1 MKYISLSSGSCG
13 NCHYITGKDT
23 KIVID
28 AGISGKRAIE
38 HLAMHGQNM
47 DGLDAILVTH
57 EHIDHVQAV
66 GILSRKFNTP
76 VYATE
81 KTWEN
86 MKKHIGKIKEENVKV
101 FKRGDTLDIKNIE
114 AKTFEISHDAVEP
127 TGYTLSQGNQKI
139 AVVTDIGY
147 VSDEV
152 FNNIKGSD
160 IAVIESN
167 YDPHMLSY
175 CSYPYTLKQRIR
187 SESGHL
193 SNEEAGYLGAALVKS
208 GTRKLLLAHLSKE
221 SNLPEL
227 AFQTVASILSQQNI
241 GPDDVGLDV
250 MLRGRVSKIYSIE

>member
-38 HLAMHGQNM
+38 HLAMHGQSM

-57 EHIDHVQAV
+57 EHIDHIQAV

-114 AKTFEISHDAVEP
+114 AKTFAISHDAVEP
-127 TGYTLSQGNQKI
+127 TGYTLSQDNQKI
-139 AVVTDIGY
+139 SVVTDIGCI
-147 VSDEV
+147 SDEV

-187 SESGHL
+187 SDSGHL

>member
-13 NCHYITGKDT
+13 NCHYITGRDT

-38 HLAMHGQNM
+38 HLAMHGQSM

-57 EHIDHVQAV
+57 EHIDHIQAV

-81 KTWEN
+81 KTWEH
-86 MKKHIGKIKEENVKV
+86 MKKHVGKIKEENIRV
-101 FKRGDTLDIKNIE
+101 FRRGETLGIKNIE
-114 AKTFEISHDAVEP
+114 VGTFEISHDAVEP
-127 TGYTLSQGNQKI
+127 VGYTLTQGNQKI
-139 AVVTDIGY
+139 SVVTDIGH

-152 FNNIKGSD
+152 FRNIKGSD

-167 YDPHMLSY
+167 YDPHMLNY
-175 CSYPYTLKQRIR
+175 CSYPYPLKQRIR
-187 SESGHL
+187 SETGHL
-193 SNEEAGYLGAALVKS
+193 SNEEAGYLGAALIKS

-221 SNLPEL
+221 SNLPQL
-227 AFQTVASILSQQNI
+227 AFQTVASILSQQDI
-241 GPDDVGLDV
+241 GPEDAGLDV